1 MDYSFSKSLWA
12 ATAGPP
18 PADSAAVEQGAHYDV
33 AVVGAGIAGA
43 VSALTLAKAGVR
55 VAILEA
61 ETPGSGATGRSGGYI
76 VPAFS
81 AIRPG
86 SLIAERGAAGE
97 RLVQIAATGA
107 ARTFELIREHRIDC
121 DAVQGGWYHPAPT
134 SATLR
139 QLVEDTA
146 VWNAAGGQIE
156 LLDSVETLR
165 RTGALGY
172 EGAIFAASGGTV
184 HPVRLVYGLLARAL
198 EHGARLH
205 TRTPVTELRRSSG
218 RWTVVTPRG
227 SITADRVLICSN
239 ARSAH
244 IEDGVN
250 RSVVPLLI
258 CQMATKPL
266 APAARGH
273 LMGQGSGLSD
283 MRRNL
288 FTYRF
293 DRDWR
298 MVTGAMPLLPTRS
311 GERLARQMAARLA
324 RNLQLPD
331 VPTPE
336 YVWFG
341 YASVTADRLPT
352 VFAVDRDVWAVA
364 ACNGR
369 GLAFSSVIGQLFAA
383 GLMRDALDDVVV
395 PLRPAQRIPFR
406 EVQIVG
412 GRLYGSLGM
421 MLDAAGV

>member
-12 ATAGPP
+12 ATAGPA
-18 PADSAAVEQGAHYDV
+18 PADSPFEVGAHHDV
-33 AVVGAGIAGA
+33 AIVGAGLTGA
-43 VSALTLAKAGVR
+43 VAGLTLARTGAR

-86 SLIAERGAAGE
+86 ALIARSGAAGE

-107 ARTFELIREHRIDC
+107 AATFDLIRESRIEC

-134 SATLR
+134 QSAWR
-139 QLVEDTA
+139 QLVEDTP
-146 VWNAAGGQIE
+146 VWNAAGGRIE
-156 LLDSVETLR
+156 LLDAAETLR

-172 EGAIFAASGGTV
+172 EGATFAASGGTV
-184 HPVRLVYGLLARAL
+184 HPVRLVYGLLERAR

-205 TRTPVTELRRSSG
+205 SGTSVRRLERAG
-218 RWTVVTPRG
+218 ERWTVETTRG
-227 SITADRVLICSN
+227 AITADRVIVCSN
-239 ARSAH
+239 ARSEPMASSA
-244 IEDGVN
+244 DRG
-250 RSVVPLLI
+250 VVPLLI
-258 CQMATKPL
+258 CQMATRPI
-266 APAARGH
+266 PRDARTH
-273 LMGQGSGLSD
+273 LFEQGTGLSD

-298 MVTGAMPLLPTRS
+298 LISGAMPLLPAKS
-311 GERLARQMAARLA
+311 GARLGRQMAARLA
-324 RNLQLPD
+324 RNLGLPF
-331 VPTPE
+331 VPEPE

-341 YASVTADRLPT
+341 YASVTASRLPT
-352 VFAVDRDVWAVA
+352 VFEVDRDVWAVA

-369 GLAFSSVIGQLFAA
+369 GLAFSAVFGKLLAEAITSDTLG
-383 GLMRDALDDVVV
+383 ALPV
-395 PLRPAQRIPFR
+395 PLQRTERVPFR

-412 GRLYGSLGM
+412 GRLYGGLGM